1 MRIEWDD
8 EMLQQALKDL
18 QKNMPDEV
26 VECMSKACAAVE
38 AEAKARCPVDSG
50 ELRRSITFD
59 VKQDSDD
66 IKGIVGTTVDYA
78 PYVHEGTGLYAKAGN
93 GRKDVPWY
101 YYSEKDGKLHRTHGN
116 HPQPFLGEAVEAK
129 SQEIITYFMGL
140 IKK

>member
-1 MRIEWDD
+1 MRVEWDD

-18 QKNMPDEV
+18 QKNMPNEV

-50 ELRRSITFD
+50 ALRRSITFD

-66 IKGIVGTTVDYA
+66 IKGIVGTTIDYA
-78 PYVHEGTGLYAKAGN
+78 PYVHEGTGLYARAGN

-101 YYSEKDGKLHRTHGN
+101 YYSEKDGKLHRTYGN
-116 HPQPFLGEAVEAK
+116 YPQPFLEEAAEVKA
-129 SQEIITYFMGL
+129 QEIITYFMGL
-140 IKK
+140 IK

>member
-26 VECMSKACAAVE
+26 AECMSKACAAVE

-59 VKQDSDD
+59 VKQDTDET
-66 IKGIVGTTVDYA
+66 KGIVGTTIDYA
-78 PYVHEGTGLYAKAGN
+78 PYVHEGTGIYAKAGN

-101 YYSEKDGKLHRTHGN
+101 YYSEKDGKLHRTYGN
-116 HPQPFLGEAVEAK
+116 HPQPFLEEAVEAK
-129 SQEIITYFMGL
+129 KQEIITYFMGL

>member
-8 EMLQQALKDL
+8 AMLQQALKDL

-26 VECMSKACAAVE
+26 AECMSKACAAVE

-59 VKQDSDD
+59 VKQDSDET
-66 IKGIVGTTVDYA
+66 KGIVGTTIDYA

-101 YYSEKDGKLHRTHGN
+101 YFSEKDGKLHRTYGN
-116 HPQPFLGEAVEAK
+116 HPQPLLEEAVEAK